1 MSASPVESSRGQ
13 RGSAIPPARMHVVLV
28 NPLIPQNTGS
38 VSRLCAGTFT
48 ELHLVG
54 TLGFTLEDKLLKRA
68 GLDYWPNVVLHLHDT
83 FDDLVAKFAPE
94 RLALFSSHATRP
106 YSDFVPLPR
115 GDSWLVF
122 GTETTGLPVALRERY
137 TEHLFKIP
145 MSPHTRSLNL
155 ATSVGITLFDSL
167 RQLGFPGLS

>member
-1 MSASPVESSRGQ
+1 MSPPSAQLVAGQPGSSG
-13 RGSAIPPARMHVVLV
+13 PPARMHVVLV

-54 TLGFTLEDKLLKRA
+54 RLGFSLEDRLLKRA
-68 GLDYWPNVVLHLHDT
+68 GLDYWPNVVLHLHDS

-106 YSDFVPLPR
+106 YSDFVPR

-122 GTETTGLPVALRERY
+122 GTETTGLPMALRERY
-137 TEHLFKIP
+137 ADHLYKIP

>member
-1 MSASPVESSRGQ
+1 
-13 RGSAIPPARMHVVLV
+13 MHVVLV

-54 TLGFTLEDKLLKRA
+54 RLGFSLEDKLLKRA
-68 GLDYWPNVVLHLHDT
+68 GLDYWPNVVLHLHDD
-83 FDDLVAKFAPE
+83 FDDLVDKFAPR

-106 YSDFVPLPR
+106 YSAFTPDD
-115 GDSWLVF
+115 DSWLVF
-122 GTETTGLPVALRERY
+122 GAETTGLPVDLRQRY
-137 TEHLFKIP
+137 ADHLYKIP

-155 ATSVGITLFDSL
+155 ATSVGIALFDSL